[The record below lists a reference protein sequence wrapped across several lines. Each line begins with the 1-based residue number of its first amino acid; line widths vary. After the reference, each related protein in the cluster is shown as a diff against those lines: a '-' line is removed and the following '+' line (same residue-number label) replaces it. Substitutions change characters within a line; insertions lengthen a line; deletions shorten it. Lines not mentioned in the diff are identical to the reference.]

1 MYNNVRERGGSKGN
15 FLLRDEF
22 SLGSR
27 SLDSGLDTTM
37 KEDERMASPI
47 REVRCTNTWN
57 GEGGKKS
64 GGRERN
70 LFAFQVLDLRSRRGG
85 VRTFRSECM
94 TWICVGGYGKKRNK
108 CNDFSRN
115 ERAGFL
121 FLRFHL
127 CKIYWRFTNVFLD
140 VT

>member
-37 KEDERMASPI
+37 KEDERTVLPR

-57 GEGGKKS
+57 GEGEKKS
-64 GGRERN
+64 GERERE
-70 LFAFQVLDLRSRRGG
+70 RERERGEK
-85 VRTFRSECM
+85 S
-94 TWICVGGYGKKRNK
+94 IC
-108 CNDFSRN
+108 FSSFGSPKQ
-115 ERAGFL
+115 ERWSKNFP
-121 FLRFHL
+121 F
-127 CKIYWRFTNVFLD
+127 
-140 VT
+140 

>member
-37 KEDERMASPI
+37 KEDERTVLPR

-64 GGRERN
+64 GGREK
-70 LFAFQVLDLRSRRGG
+70 S
-85 VRTFRSECM
+85 
-94 TWICVGGYGKKRNK
+94 ICFSSFGAAKRERWNK
-108 CNDFSRN
+108 NFP
-115 ERAGFL
+115 F
-121 FLRFHL
+121 
-127 CKIYWRFTNVFLD
+127 
-140 VT
+140 

>member
-37 KEDERMASPI
+37 KEDERTVLPR

-70 LFAFQVLDLRSRRGG
+70 LFAFQVLVRLSERGG
-85 VRTFRSECM
+85 IRTL
-94 TWICVGGYGKKRNK
+94 N
-108 CNDFSRN
+108 
-115 ERAGFL
+115 A
-121 FLRFHL
+121 
-127 CKIYWRFTNVFLD
+127 
-140 VT
+140 